1 MILLSDWRAL
11 FPWVRWTVVSLLAAL
26 LVGSLVYREVRA
38 GQRLAGDI
46 ERGIRFQNVRVTG
59 GK

>member
-1 MILLSDWRAL
+1 MIVVSDWRAL

-38 GQRLAGDI
+38 GQRLASDI
-46 ERGIRFQNVRVTG
+46 ERGVRFQGVRISR
-59 GK
+59 